1 MDKIKFGTDGWRA
14 IIAKEY
20 TTLNVNRVTQAVAC
34 YILNSELP
42 RRVVIGHDNRF
53 GGPMF
58 MEEAAAVLIANG
70 IEVLYSKVPV
80 TTPMLSMAAKTYNT
94 ALGIVITASHNPAG
108 YNGYKLKGNFG
119 GPMLPNDIQTIE
131 DLIDLPCQL
140 KGDELQSELYISTDM
155 QGDYV
160 KAIRDSFDLNAIKN
174 SKFSFAFD
182 AMYGSGYYTMQEIMP
197 DLPMIHAEHNPLF
210 GGFAPEPI
218 PRNLQEFA
226 TYIKESGKIDC
237 GLAVDGDA
245 DRIALFDGKGNF
257 VDSHHVILLL
267 VHYLAKYKGWKGR
280 VVTAFSVTQKIHK
293 LCAHYG
299 LPLNTTP
306 VGFKHI
312 AGFFLTEDVLLGGEE
327 SGGIAV
333 KGHIP
338 ERDGIWMGLILWE
351 FMSKSGK
358 SLNDLIKEVYEIT
371 GSFSYERLDLHLTQ
385 AQKDNAVQI
394 MESSPK
400 IIGGRNVI
408 SVEKTD
414 GIKLLFDNDAWL
426 LVRASG
432 TEPVLR
438 IYAETESASETELFI
453 QAVKNELIS

>member
-1 MDKIKFGTDGWRA
+1 MDTIKFGTDGWRA
-14 IIAKEY
+14 IIAREY
-20 TTLNVNRVTQAVAC
+20 TTLNVNRVTQAVAT
-34 YILNSELP
+34 YIVNSTLP

-58 MEEAAAVLIANG
+58 MEEAAGVLIANG
-70 IEVLYSKVPV
+70 IEVLYSRVPV
-80 TTPMLSMAAKTYNT
+80 TTPMLSMAAKTYDT

-119 GPMLPNDIQTIE
+119 GPMLPADIQSIE
-131 DLIDLPCQL
+131 DLIDAPCVL
-140 KGDELQSELYISTDM
+140 GGAELSSPLYKSVDM

-160 KAIRDSFDLNAIKN
+160 KAIRNGFDLDSIKN
-174 SKFSFAFD
+174 SKFRFAFD

-197 DLPMIHAEHNPLF
+197 DLPMLHAEHNPLF

-218 PRNLQEFA
+218 PRNLEKFA
-226 TYIKESGKIDC
+226 QYIRESGEVDC

-245 DRIALFDGKGNF
+245 DRIALFDGEGNF

-267 VHYLAKYKGWKGR
+267 IHYLAHYKGWKGR
-280 VVTAFSVTQKIHK
+280 VITAFSVTQKIHK

-299 LPLNTTP
+299 LSLSTTP

-312 AGFFLTEDVLLGGEE
+312 AGYFLTEDVLLGGEE

-338 ERDGIWMGLILWE
+338 ERDGIWMGMILWE

-358 SLNDLIKEVYEIT
+358 SITELIAEVYSIT
-371 GSFSYERLDLHLTQ
+371 GSFAYERLDLHLTQ
-385 AQKDNAVQI
+385 GQKEKAIEI
-394 MESSPK
+394 MESEPK
-400 IIGGRNVI
+400 NIGGKEVQA
-408 SVEKTD
+408 VERTD
-414 GIKLLFDNDAWL
+414 GIKFLFANDAWL

-432 TEPVLR
+432 TEPVVR
-438 IYAETESASETELFI
+438 IYAETASKEETNRFI
-453 QAVKNELIS
+453 QAVKAELVS